1 MKRNVLIAVWAIA
14 CAAFVFSGVCS
25 AQDFKV
31 AFVDFQK
38 FVTKSHKAQ
47 EQQKKLVEMVNVKRT
62 ALENKKKE
70 LDRLQEEFQKQG
82 PMLKED
88 TRTGKIKEM
97 GIKEME
103 LKLAEKE
110 AENAVRNEQRE
121 AEEIF
126 RRDISKVISTIR
138 TEKKLTLVFNSA
150 ALLAA
155 DDALDITDE
164 VAQRYDA
171 EVGGAKAA
179 APAPVKKPAPAPAK
193 PKAPAK

>member
-155 DDALDITDE
+155 DDTLDITDE